1 LLQKKEIVTFCRI
14 YRQEVINKMFVYNAE
29 DFGEF
34 MIYDRPTESYKKEEI
49 TIGNHLVSI
58 SETDAGKGRVVIQV
72 FENSR
77 TTQIISNVEMNVD
90 LHKTDNYYSVT
101 PK

>member
-1 LLQKKEIVTFCRI
+1 
-14 YRQEVINKMFVYNAE
+14 MFVYKAK

-49 TIGNHLVSI
+49 TIGNHLISI
-58 SETDAGKGRVVIQV
+58 SETDTGKGKGRVVIQV

-101 PK
+101 PR